1 MAKLTAAGYRFPAPA
16 DGVQVNFC
24 KNVSCEAFGVS
35 ESLHRVSRAKVS
47 LSRSQGLHP
56 RGWAWR
62 AKREKGRSS
71 PAPLTTEEIFGRKT
85 PSET

>member
-56 RGWAWR
+56 RGGLGGPSA
-62 AKREKGRSS
+62 
-71 PAPLTTEEIFGRKT
+71 RKVGHRR
-85 PSET
+85 PP